1 MREPRKTIVLTEQQE
16 AWLQKHFKHT
26 KNEKIAAKLNV
37 SLRSVNRL
45 AERRGLTKS
54 KQFIRKCQEESTA
67 KTNKIMLE
75 RGLYPPKGYIIPRSE
90 EFRFKKG
97 EKPID
102 RLGAKRNA
110 ERIARCAQSRKET
123 FRLERA
129 RALYGLPRQTK
140 LNVVKRPHKQIHTRY
155 YLRKRGYI
163 VERGSNTAYYNSE
176 TKRSPDIESR
186 SRSGFVFLEQQAV

>member
-1 MREPRKTIVLTEQQE
+1 MRGKFGAIILTDQQE
-16 AWLQKHFKHT
+16 VWLQKHFKHT
-26 KNEKIAAKLNV
+26 KNEDIAKKLGV
-37 SLRSVNRL
+37 SPRSVNRL

-54 KQFIRKCQEESTA
+54 SQFIKKCQEESTT
-67 KTNKIMLE
+67 KMNKILLE

-123 FRLERA
+123 FRL
-129 RALYGLPRQTK
+129 
-140 LNVVKRPHKQIHTRY
+140 
-155 YLRKRGYI
+155 
-163 VERGSNTAYYNSE
+163 
-176 TKRSPDIESR
+176 
-186 SRSGFVFLEQQAV
+186 

>member
-1 MREPRKTIVLTEQQE
+1 MRGKFGAIILTDQQE

-26 KNEKIAAKLNV
+26 KNEDVAKKLGV

-45 AERRGLTKS
+45 AERRGLIKS
-54 KQFIRKCQEESTA
+54 RQFIKKCQEESTA
-67 KTNKIMLE
+67 KMNKIMLE
-75 RGLYPPKGYIIPRSE
+75 RGLYPPKGYVIPRSE

-102 RLGAKRNA
+102 RLGAKRDA

-140 LNVVKRPHKQIHTRY
+140 LKVVQRPRKQVYIRY
-155 YLRKRGYI
+155 YLRKLGYT
-163 VERGSNTAYYNSE
+163 VERGSNVAYYNNQ
-176 TKRSPDIESR
+176 TKRSPKLESEP
-186 SRSGFVFLEQQAV
+186 RSGFSFIKQS